1 MKVYVVYESYYG
13 ELVLETGDCTDILG
27 VYTDL
32 EKVKEKVNN
41 IVQSDLADNYVLD
54 DNEKNAIDE
63 NGGCYRLF
71 WNNQENWQCYYEIV
85 AELKEVE

>member
-13 ELVLETGDCTDILG
+13 ELVLETGNCTDILG

-32 EKVKEKVNN
+32 EKVKEEVNN

-54 DNEKNAIDE
+54 KDEKNSIDE
-63 NGGCYRLF
+63 KGGCYRLF

-85 AELKEVE
+85 AELKEVK